1 MKRMLLCAI
10 AVIFTCLVYFG
21 TPRLESL
28 VNDHIA
34 RVMKGTV
41 YSHYV
46 EYFIVCDGQQYQVII
61 SLSDLESPTCDNL
74 DQYTPSSVKSASR

>member
-1 MKRMLLCAI
+1 MKRMLLCAMI
-10 AVIFTCLVYFG
+10 VLFACLLHFG
-21 TPRLESL
+21 TPKLQSA
-28 VNDHIA
+28 VNEHIA

-46 EYFIVCDGQQYQVII
+46 EYFIICDGEQHQVIV